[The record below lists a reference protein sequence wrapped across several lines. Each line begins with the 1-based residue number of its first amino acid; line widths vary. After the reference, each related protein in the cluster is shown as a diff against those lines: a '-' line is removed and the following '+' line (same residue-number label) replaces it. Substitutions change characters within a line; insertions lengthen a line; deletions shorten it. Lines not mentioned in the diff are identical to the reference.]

1 MRKIPIQTSNMQFL
15 HMQLTIANGIPE
27 MNEAFKKV
35 NFSTEKKTASHV
47 DPEDLTELVVQI
59 KNLESV
65 FQLSAV

>member
-1 MRKIPIQTSNMQFL
+1 
-15 HMQLTIANGIPE
+15 MQLTIANGIPE

-35 NFSTEKKTASHV
+35 NFSTEKKKTASHV